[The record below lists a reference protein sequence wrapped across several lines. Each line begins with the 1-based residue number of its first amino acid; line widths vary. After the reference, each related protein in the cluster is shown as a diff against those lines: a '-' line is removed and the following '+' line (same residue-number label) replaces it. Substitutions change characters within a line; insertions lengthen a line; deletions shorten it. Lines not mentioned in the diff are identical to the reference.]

1 MRAKVMEIFPS
12 GKIIWGRSLLG
23 AQQKTKFFEVK
34 TQKSKIKSENQRK

>member
-23 AQQKTKFFEVK
+23 APPHPERLRL
-34 TQKSKIKSENQRK
+34 KIKFLTETWF